1 VTAPGAADALVRV
14 DLGPRSYD
22 IAIGPGLLGRCAP
35 LLAPVLAGRRAAPV
49 VDAAVLPLHWP
60 ALASSLAAAGAQVSE
75 PVAVPPGEAS
85 KDFPTLERLLETLL
99 SRGLDRRTVLVALG
113 GGVVGD
119 LAGFAAA
126 VALRGIGF
134 VQAPTTLLA
143 QVDSSVGGKTGI
155 NAAAGKNLVGAFHQ
169 PLAVVADTAALD
181 TLPRREVLAGYA
193 EVAKHGL
200 LGDEGLF
207 AWLEAGGGAAVV
219 AGDPA
224 ARARAVEASC
234 RLKADIVARDETEAG
249 DRALLN
255 LGHTFGHALEA
266 HAGFD
271 GRLLHGEAVAI
282 GMVQAFRLS
291 ERLGRCPAG
300 TADRVA
306 AHLAAVGLP
315 VRPADRGLSPGP
327 DELLA
332 HMARD
337 KKAVDGRLVFVL
349 ADGIGRAALV
359 RGVEPA
365 DVRAVLAA
373 T

>member
-1 VTAPGAADALVRV
+1 VTAGAADARVRV
-14 DLGPRSYD
+14 ELGPRSYD

-35 LLAPVLAGRRAAPV
+35 LLAPLLAGRRVVPV
-49 VDAAVLPLHWP
+49 ADAAVLPLHWP
-60 ALASSLAAAGAQVSE
+60 ALRASLEASGAAVAE
-75 PVAVPPGEAS
+75 PVAVPPGESS
-85 KDFPTLERLLETLL
+85 KDFATLAQLLETLL
-99 SRGLDRRTVLVALG
+99 SRGLDRRSVLVALG

-119 LAGFAAA
+119 LVGFAAA

-169 PLAVVADTAALD
+169 PLAVVVDTSALD
-181 TLPRREVLAGYA
+181 TLPEREVLAGYA
-193 EVAKHGL
+193 EVAKYGL
-200 LGDEGLF
+200 LGDEALF
-207 AWLEAGGGAAVV
+207 AWLEGGGGAAVV

-234 RLKADIVARDETEAG
+234 RMKADVVARDETEAG

-255 LGHTFGHALEA
+255 FGHTFGHALEA

-291 ERLGRCPAG
+291 ERLGHCAAG
-300 TADRVA
+300 AADRVA

-315 VRPADRGLSPGP
+315 VRPSDRGLSPTP

-332 HMARD
+332 HMAKD
-337 KKAVDGRLVFVL
+337 KKADGGRLAFVL
-349 ADGIGRAALV
+349 ARGIGRAFVA
-359 RGVEPA
+359 RGVDPA

-373 T
+373 S